1 MKLQEAHIYL
11 GNDLGFLAYDE
22 YPFEDLY
29 PGYSPIIDVVW
40 FYPLSDNQSK
50 VIKGIYDL

>member
-1 MKLQEAHIYL
+1 VKLQEAHIYL